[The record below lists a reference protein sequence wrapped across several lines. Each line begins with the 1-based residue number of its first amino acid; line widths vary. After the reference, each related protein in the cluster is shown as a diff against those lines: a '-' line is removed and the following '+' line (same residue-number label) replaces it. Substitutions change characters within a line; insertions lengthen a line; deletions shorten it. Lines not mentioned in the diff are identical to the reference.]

1 MSCAA
6 GFARST
12 PSRKTTVDVRR
23 EPPLTFE
30 AIEPVLVQSRAFR
43 FARRLLD
50 GLASAADGAATIALA
65 ARAGRLGAGEPAGVL
80 ANAAWLTAVAAITH
94 IAMLL
99 FVERY
104 HFPSRA
110 SLILPT
116 VVAVVA
122 IAAVWLSSDVS
133 RALEDRRRR

>member
-1 MSCAA
+1 M
-6 GFARST
+6 
-12 PSRKTTVDVRR
+12 DVRR

-30 AIEPVLVQSRAFR
+30 AIEPLLAQSRMISFV
-43 FARRLLD
+43 RRLLD
-50 GLASAADGAATIALA
+50 RLASAADGAATVALA
-65 ARAGRLGAGEPAGVL
+65 ARAGRLGAGEPAGVM
-80 ANAAWLTAVAAITH
+80 ANAAWLTAIAAMTH

-110 SLILPT
+110 SLILP
-116 VVAVVA
+116 AVVA
-122 IAAVWLSSDVS
+122 AVAIDAVWLSSYIS